1 MSKYLIINADDFGM
15 SEVFNRVILDLIKKD
30 LIKSTTVMIDRVT
43 ENQKKQF
50 DVLINLS
57 KSKNLSIGLHLEFKD
72 SDYLTQ
78 IKSQYKK
85 FKDILGFK
93 PSHIDIHKAHGL
105 KNSFFDVA
113 EFCRENDLPL
123 RNSGV
128 FHQGVKSTYTEA
140 FLGSIA
146 DFNGIK
152 EWVKSF
158 EDGKYYEIL
167 FHPGQFDPNCESS
180 LNKDRERDV
189 KHIHNLNKILKEKD
203 IKLVSYLDLASSDS
217 YFERE

>member
-15 SEVFNRVILDLIKKD
+15 SEVFNEVILDLIKKD
-30 LIKSTTVMIDRVT
+30 LIRSTTVMINRVT
-43 ENQKKQF
+43 ESQKKQ
-50 DVLINLS
+50 LEELTSLS
-57 KSKNLSIGLHLEFKD
+57 ETRNLSIGLHLEFKD
-72 SDYLTQ
+72 SDYPTQ

-105 KNSFFDVA
+105 TDSFFDVA
-113 EFCRENDLPL
+113 EFCRQNNLPL

-128 FHQGVKSTYTEA
+128 FHKGIKTTCTEA
-140 FLGSIA
+140 FFGSIA
-146 DFNGIK
+146 DFNDIK

-167 FHPGQFDPNCESS
+167 FHPGKFDSNCKSS
-180 LNKDRERDV
+180 LNKDRQRDV
-189 KHIHNLNKILKEKD
+189 KHIHNLNKLLWERD
-203 IKLVSYLDLASSDS
+203 IKLVSYLDLTSSDS